1 MKADK
6 SPVPAAPA
14 ASMDLLSFSPS
25 LSPQTGQLPMMAN
38 DLKSYMVMDAVQGRG
53 LQAEIRFL
61 REVSDCGPTCIVA
74 QLSLLNTRDDPLL
87 DVEINPSD
95 VGNDKQLVKVFDR
108 IETLNSGKSNCMH
121 VRININLKV
130 DRNALKFGINAK
142 DFGAFACAM
151 DIPVGEILKPK
162 SMDIDEFQASARVW
176 VE

>member
-1 MKADK
+1 
-6 SPVPAAPA
+6 
-14 ASMDLLSFSPS
+14 
-25 LSPQTGQLPMMAN
+25 MAN

-108 IETLNSGKSNCMH
+108 IETLNLVK
-121 VRININLKV
+121 
-130 DRNALKFGINAK
+130 
-142 DFGAFACAM
+142 AM
-151 DIPVGEILKPK
+151 YTCSHKH
-162 SMDIDEFQASARVW
+162 
-176 VE
+176 